1 MSLLFQ
7 HPALLGLLALAG
19 VPLLVH
25 LLSRAKPP
33 LRPFPNI
40 EFLRRVQRLASRLRK
55 PKDWLLL
62 ALRTLALAAFAAAF
76 AGPLLLS
83 KHAPLPGEKLTLV
96 LLIDRSASMAAKEG
110 AGSRFEIACAEAARI
125 LDQTRPALSNII
137 WIDASPDAVF
147 PDPAPNQA
155 YLSDQLSQAS
165 VHAEPGALEAA
176 FQLAARQFANAGG
189 RRELHLISDFQQ
201 SAWRDFQPVLPADV
215 TVRLTPVATDN
226 PPNLAVTSLVP
237 VPARPVA
244 GQEMLVQ
251 CRVRNLSPES
261 RRASLVLDAGGSR
274 QSCALDLAGG
284 GDAEA
289 LFTVRCP
296 APGLLPLTAEIDAD
310 GFPGDDRRH
319 AVVRVRESLRLA
331 IAAPAKHHE
340 AATLL
345 RVAEAIPWLE
355 ALPDADPLAP
365 PPADALYLTHWS
377 GDSPAALRQLAAAG
391 TAVLVHPSVGVSGG
405 AIAALLGLPA
415 STDTNPL
422 ALEDDGA
429 GWEASPLT
437 DTAAF
442 ALFEGGEFGNPL
454 GGRFRQRLRLP
465 DFGAAPGLTIIG
477 RFSDSL
483 PAIVQSAVGDG
494 SVQLI
499 NLSLDPADSTWPDQ
513 PAFLPAIGEWL
524 RHSIP
529 AGSSESFTAAPG
541 DLLAW
546 AGDNALESASPALH
560 DTAGSA
566 LVLTRHHQAGDP
578 VWQSEAAAAPGL
590 YRWLVSDQPVHFT
603 AVNFP
608 ESESPL
614 APLAAPPA
622 WGAGPGGN
630 GSVRLA
636 LDQGL
641 PLWPWLLAAA
651 LTLVVVEGLVSS
663 LGSRSTETA

>member
-1 MSLLFQ
+1 
-7 HPALLGLLALAG
+7 
-19 VPLLVH
+19 
-25 LLSRAKPP
+25 
-33 LRPFPNI
+33 
-40 EFLRRVQRLASRLRK
+40 
-55 PKDWLLL
+55 
-62 ALRTLALAAFAAAF
+62 
-76 AGPLLLS
+76 
-83 KHAPLPGEKLTLV
+83 
-96 LLIDRSASMAAKEG
+96 MAANEG
-110 AGSRFEIACAEAARI
+110 AGQPLRNRLRRSRPHPRPDQARRWP
-125 LDQTRPALSNII
+125 TSSGSTPRPTPSSRTPHPTAPI
-137 WIDASPDAVF
+137 WPTPSAK
-147 PDPAPNQA
+147 
-155 YLSDQLSQAS
+155 AS

-176 FQLAARQFANAGG
+176 FELAARQFAKAEG

-201 SAWRDFQPVLPADV
+201 SAWRDFQPVLPPDV
-215 TVRLTPVATDN
+215 TVRLVPVATDN

-244 GQEMLVQ
+244 GQEILVQ

-274 QSCALDLAGG
+274 QSRALDLAGG

-331 IAAPAKHHE
+331 IAAPPDHPE

-355 ALPDADPLAP
+355 ALPDADPQAP
-365 PPADALYLTHWS
+365 PPSDALFLTNWT
-377 GDSPAALRQLAAAG
+377 GDSPDALRELATAG

-415 STDTNPL
+415 SADTNPL
-422 ALEDDGA
+422 ALEEDET
-429 GWEASPLT
+429 GWEAAPLT
-437 DTAAF
+437 GAAAF
-442 ALFEGGEFGNPL
+442 SLFEGGEFGNPL

-465 DFGAAPGLTIIG
+465 DFIDAARLTTIG

-483 PAIVQSAVGDG
+483 PAIIESPTGGA
-494 SVQLI
+494 SVQLL
-499 NLSLDPADSTWPDQ
+499 NLSLDPANSTWPDQ
-513 PAFLPAIGEWL
+513 AAFLPAIGEWL

-529 AGSSESFTAAPG
+529 AGSRESFTAAPG

-546 AGDNALESASPALH
+546 SGDNALESANPSLQDA
-560 DTAGSA
+560 AGSP
-566 LVLTRHHQAGDP
+566 LVLERHHQTGNP
-578 VWQSEAAAAPGL
+578 VWQSESAAAPGL

-614 APLAAPPA
+614 APLPEPPA
-622 WGAGPGGN
+622 WGAESGGN

-651 LTLVVVEGLVSS
+651 LALVVVEGLVSS
-663 LGSRSTETA
+663 LKTRSAEAA